1 MTIRGDVMQ
10 PIISGREGDR
20 IKIEVTIDLSGSMLE
35 AEESILRGVNA
46 VGDAATAEALK
57 RFDADGDPIEIGD
70 AKWYSKGKLPK
81 TYNTPYGVISVERH
95 VYQRAEGGKTFCP
108 MDDGQGLSEKRR
120 LGSRRSCHINLRTEL
135 RRKSWMTLSRT
146 MAAVA

>member
-1 MTIRGDVMQ
+1 MQ

-57 RFDADGDPIEIGD
+57 RFDADGDPIAIGD

-81 TYNTPYGVISVERH
+81 IYNTPYGCEWRS
-95 VYQRAEGGKTFCP
+95 
-108 MDDGQGLSEKRR
+108 GQIPNTATGVGLGEDW
-120 LGSRRSCHINLRTEL
+120 RSLWILFR
-135 RRKSWMTLSRT
+135 
-146 MAAVA
+146 

>member
-1 MTIRGDVMQ
+1 MQ
-10 PIISGREGDR
+10 PIISERAGDR

-57 RFDADGDPIEIGD
+57 RFDADGDPITIGD

-81 TYNTPYGVISVERH
+81 TYYAVWGCF
-95 VYQRAEGGKTFCP
+95 GGAACLSACRRRQNLLP
-108 MDDGQGLSEKRR
+108 DG
-120 LGSRRSCHINLRTEL
+120 
-135 RRKSWMTLSRT
+135 
-146 MAAVA
+146 